1 MNSQD
6 IVLSEDEQIE
16 LSRRIRSATIRQRD
30 GRRARVILLAAQG
43 CSRNEIA
50 RLTGLSVVS
59 VTRWCK
65 RFQEL
70 RLQGL
75 IDLPGRGR
83 KPSLPA
89 EALKRT
95 LEQVTQPRIGQPR
108 WSCRSMARVAGI
120 SSASV
125 QRIWA
130 ANDIKPHLTR
140 TFKLSNDPNF
150 EEKFWDVI
158 GLYLA
163 PPDKALV
170 LCCDEKS
177 QVQALQRTQPG
188 LPLGIGHIR
197 TQTHDYVRHGTL
209 TLFAAMDYLQGRLI
223 SSIETQHRHQE
234 WLAFLKKIN
243 RETPKGLQLHLIVDN
258 YATHKHPV
266 VKEWLKRHPRFHMHF
281 TPTSSSWMNMV
292 ERFFR
297 DITVFL
303 RDGSFSSTRELAS
316 SITTF
321 LALHNAKPSLYVWNA
336 KGEDILRKIQRARE
350 AMTSQSKEN
359 AFSET
364 AH

>member
-1 MNSQD
+1 
-6 IVLSEDEQIE
+6 
-16 LSRRIRSATIRQRD
+16 
-30 GRRARVILLAAQG
+30 
-43 CSRNEIA
+43 
-50 RLTGLSVVS
+50 
-59 VTRWCK
+59 
-65 RFQEL
+65 
-70 RLQGL
+70 
-75 IDLPGRGR
+75 
-83 KPSLPA
+83 
-89 EALKRT
+89 
-95 LEQVTQPRIGQPR
+95 
-108 WSCRSMARVAGI
+108 MARVAGI
-120 SSASV
+120 SPASV

-140 TFKLSNDPNF
+140 TFKLSNDPQF

-243 RETPKGLQLHLIVDN
+243 RETPKTLQLHLIVDN

-297 DITVFL
+297 DITVYL

-316 SITTF
+316 SITAF
-321 LALHNAKPSLYVWNA
+321 LALHNAQPCRYVWSA

-350 AMTSQSKEN
+350 AMARENKEN
-359 AFSET
+359 VLSET
-364 AH
+364 EH

>member
-1 MNSQD
+1 MLLWSVSAWSDRMNSQD

-16 LSRRIRSATIRQRD
+16 LSRRIRSATISQRD

-50 RLTGLSVVS
+50 QLTGLSVVS

-70 RLQGL
+70 HLQGL
-75 IDLPGRGR
+75 VDLPGRGR

-89 EALKRT
+89 EALKRP
-95 LEQVTQPRIGQPR
+95 LEQVTQPSIGQPR

-120 SSASV
+120 SPASG

-209 TLFAAMDYLQGRLI
+209 TLFAALDYLQGRLI
-223 SSIETQHRHQE
+223 SSIERQHRHQE
-234 WLAFLKKIN
+234 WLEFLKKIN
-243 RETPKGLQLHLIVDN
+243 RETPKHLQLHLIVDN
-258 YATHKHPV
+258 Y
-266 VKEWLKRHPRFHMHF
+266 
-281 TPTSSSWMNMV
+281 
-292 ERFFR
+292 
-297 DITVFL
+297 
-303 RDGSFSSTRELAS
+303 
-316 SITTF
+316 
-321 LALHNAKPSLYVWNA
+321 
-336 KGEDILRKIQRARE
+336 
-350 AMTSQSKEN
+350 
-359 AFSET
+359 
-364 AH
+364 